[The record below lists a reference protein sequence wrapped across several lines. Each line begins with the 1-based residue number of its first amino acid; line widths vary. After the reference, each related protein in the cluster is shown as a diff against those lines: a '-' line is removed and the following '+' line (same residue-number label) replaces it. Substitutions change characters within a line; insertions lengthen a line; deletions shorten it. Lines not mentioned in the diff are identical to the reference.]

1 MFLATT
7 ALSLYN
13 FRTIKISSLYFDKNM
28 NKITMYGIK
37 NCDTIRKATKW
48 LNQNNIHHQFHDLRT
63 DTLTKV
69 MLEKWVF
76 AVGYEVILNKRGT
89 TWRKL
94 PMETQKK
101 VSRLNIIQLL
111 LEQPAMI
118 KRPILD
124 VDGAIHVGFIL
135 DQYKAIFAH
144 QS

>member
-1 MFLATT
+1 
-7 ALSLYN
+7 
-13 FRTIKISSLYFDKNM
+13 M

-63 DTLTKV
+63 DTLTRV
-69 MLEKWVF
+69 MLEKWVL

-101 VSRLNIIQLL
+101 VSGLNIIQIL
-111 LEQPAMI
+111 LEQPTMI

-124 VDGAIHVGFIL
+124 VDGSIHVGFIL
-135 DQYKAIFAH
+135 GQYKAIFAH

>member
-1 MFLATT
+1 
-7 ALSLYN
+7 
-13 FRTIKISSLYFDKNM
+13 
-28 NKITMYGIK
+28 
-37 NCDTIRKATKW
+37 
-48 LNQNNIHHQFHDLRT
+48 
-63 DTLTKV
+63 
-69 MLEKWVF
+69 
-76 AVGYEVILNKRGT
+76 
-89 TWRKL
+89 
-94 PMETQKK
+94 METQKK

>member
-1 MFLATT
+1 
-7 ALSLYN
+7 
-13 FRTIKISSLYFDKNM
+13 
-28 NKITMYGIK
+28 MYGIK